1 MKDDGAHCGDI
12 DAILGLS
19 MVYNRSKAHKC

>member
-1 MKDDGAHCGDI
+1 MKDDGVHYGDI

-19 MVYNRSKAHKC
+19 MVYNHFKAHKC